1 MKMKK
6 RIKQTVGDL
15 GLSYEEKSALVKKQY
30 DNAVKAVREI
40 EALESSADID
50 FATTDVDWNSACE
63 FHSNIKDE
71 QTFGKYEY
79 HMKTLEGKEVESVED
94 GYTQVQKQAFRF
106 YTFNFAWENA
116 TTFRIQL
123 FKDFM
128 IDAEIPCFYSV
139 TRNAEQFDVF
149 KEYINSITNEEGDFV
164 YFADTD
170 EPIVVKS
177 MANGMSAE
185 LKAKADANNGIV
197 SLADY
202 TADMEVA

>member
-1 MKMKK
+1 MKIETKRK
-6 RIKQTVGDL
+6 RIGDL
-15 GLSYEEKSALVKKQY
+15 SLSNEEKSALVKKQY

-40 EALESSADID
+40 EELENSADID

-63 FHSNIKDE
+63 FHSNIKGE
-71 QTFGKYEY
+71 QALAIYKN
-79 HMKTLEGKEVESVED
+79 HMDTLEGKEVENDYVA
-94 GYTQVQKQAFRF
+94 YVKVQQQAFRF

-116 TTFRIQL
+116 TTFRIEL
-123 FKDFM
+123 FKDFI

-139 TRNAEQFDVF
+139 QRNAEQFDAF

-170 EPIVVKS
+170 KPIVVKS

-202 TADMEVA
+202 TKDMEVA